1 MKHEK
6 CFPSLWVKGGCLHD
20 HAPSF
25 MNSSLRRDCKL
36 LKSSYSLINA
46 SREWYKRLSTLHL
59 SLAFNQAHSDHSMLT
74 NITTYSYTTL
84 LIYVADI
91 VQVEDHL
98 SKLSRIK
105 SILDNNFGIKYLG
118 ILKFFLGLDVAHSP
132 KGIFLCQI
140 QHCLTCFLSWAS
152 LAANWFQLLWYL
164 VFICTTMMGPFSMTL
179 ISHSLNDH

>member
-1 MKHEK
+1 
-6 CFPSLWVKGGCLHD
+6 
-20 HAPSF
+20 
-25 MNSSLRRDCKL
+25 
-36 LKSSYSLINA
+36 
-46 SREWYKRLSTLHL
+46 
-59 SLAFNQAHSDHSMLT
+59 MLT

-140 QHCLTCFLSWAS
+140 QHCLTLLSVLGVLGS
-152 LAANWFQLLWYL
+152 KL
-164 VFICTTMMGPFSMTL
+164 VSTAMIPSFHLHHDDGALF
-179 ISHSLNDH
+179 NDIDIAFT